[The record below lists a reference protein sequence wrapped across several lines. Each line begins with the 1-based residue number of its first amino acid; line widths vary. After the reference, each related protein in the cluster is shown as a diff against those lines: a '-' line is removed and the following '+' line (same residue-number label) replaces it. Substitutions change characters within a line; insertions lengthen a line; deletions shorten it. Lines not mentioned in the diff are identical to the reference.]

1 MKIIKDEIATL
12 KRGRRITVE
21 LAPKESLIVIKDG
34 CYYRLGGQIDDI
46 VQSHVIT
53 ELEQVYWCSI
63 TQDWRAA

>member
-1 MKIIKDEIATL
+1 MKLMTERIN
-12 KRGRRITVE
+12 KRGKRVVTVE
-21 LAPKESLIVIKDG
+21 LDAGEKLIGIKDG

-63 TQDWRAA
+63 TQDWRPA